1 MNPQEIA
8 QWVINNRYPRG
19 ENDKVSDHEMYTTIV
34 ESVNKMVFAQMDKL
48 FSMISSD
55 ERMDILSGYCRH
67 CLQDESVTGRCFCAS
82 HYDE

>member
-1 MNPQEIA
+1 MNLSELA
-8 QWVINNRYPRG
+8 QWVIDNRYPRG
-19 ENDKVSDHEMYTTIV
+19 ENDKVSDHEMYTTIT

-55 ERMDILSGYCRH
+55 ERMEILSNYCKH
-67 CLQDESVTGRCFCAS
+67 CLQDEKSLGKCMCAP